1 MRDYYSEREK
11 YGHIDLNPSKE
22 HIAGTFASFE
32 LIYTAGIYGMDD
44 LGGLKILFRYAC
56 DQSPLQ
62 TDDPTS
68 VGYTTATSSNG
79 AAVELSYYLREG
91 ERPWYKLIRVRIAG
105 KGLEEGEKI
114 IIRVGDQ
121 RFGSPGIRLQTFVE
135 PEFEFRIL
143 VDVFSTNVFK
153 PIKSPK
159 IAIISGKPTSWKI
172 ILPTLRRAD
181 QNFSLKIRGE
191 DKWGNPSN
199 KIEGR
204 FFLKSKIKIDEL
216 PSSFTWEMGNYSK
229 IIKNLSIDQTKNY
242 KTVIRIKLLDDN
254 KNILTISNPL
264 VIKKNTPLLHFWGDI
279 HGQSQETIGT
289 NTARSYFEFARDYA
303 FLDVT
308 GHQANDFQITINLWK
323 KINQLSDEFN
333 DPGKFITLIGY
344 EYSANTSL
352 GGDRNIYFLEPYRQI
367 HRSSHALIQDK
378 SDLNTDCLS
387 ASDLF
392 SVLIKDNPDYETSVA
407 VIAHAGGRYAD
418 ILKFHDGRLEH
429 SIEIHSAWG
438 TFEWLLW
445 DAFEKNY
452 RIGIVANGDDHKG
465 RPGSAYPGAS
475 KFGALGGLTCFLS
488 EDLSRESI
496 FKALKRRHHYATT
509 GERIFLNLIGFL
521 NSDGVIFERDPALY
535 SNKTMNFEKSREVS
549 MGDIVKILETNTEK
563 DYKIT
568 LKINIEGRSP
578 IERIE
583 IFNGNKLIET
593 IRSFLGEENI
603 DRKTNEKFER
613 IRILWEGAEF
623 RARRRNV
630 EWVGSAEFVE
640 NPIKE
645 IKPFNFWNVDATLH
659 RDGSNK
665 VSWKTMTSGNFQGFD
680 VILTDREKGIL
691 RFRSSQISFDMLIS
705 EISIHEKIFQIGGLE
720 KKVRIFRLPNI
731 NKEDSYY
738 LERHFEI
745 DPMNREDDRFWIKIT
760 FENGHQAWSSPIYII
775 KE

>member
-1 MRDYYSEREK
+1 MIDYYSKVEK
-11 YGHIDLNPSKE
+11 YGCIDLNPSKE

-62 TDDPTS
+62 MKKPKA
-68 VGYTTATSSNG
+68 VGYTTAIASNG

-91 ERPWYKLIRVRIAG
+91 ERPWYKVLKIRIAG
-105 KGLEEGEKI
+105 KGLKEGEKI

-135 PEFEFRIL
+135 PEFEFRTL
-143 VDVFSTNVFK
+143 VDVFSTNFFK

-159 IAIISGKPTSWKI
+159 IALISGKPTRWKL
-172 ILPTLRRAD
+172 ILPTLRRAK
-181 QNFSLKIRGE
+181 QTFTLKIRAE

-199 KIEGR
+199 QINGR
-204 FFLKSKIKIDEL
+204 FILKSNTKIDGL
-216 PSSFTWEMGNYSK
+216 PSIFNWKMGNYSK
-229 IIKNLSIDQTKNY
+229 IIENLSVEQIKNNES
-242 KTVIRIKLLDDN
+242 VIRIKLLDDT
-254 KNILTISNPL
+254 KNNLTISNPL
-264 VIKKNTPLLHFWGDI
+264 VIKKNTSLLHFWGDI

-303 FLDVT
+303 FLDVI

-323 KINQLSDEFN
+323 KINRLSDEFN
-333 DPGKFITLIGY
+333 HPGKFITLIGY

-352 GGDRNIYFLEPYRQI
+352 GGDRNVYFLEPHRQI

-378 SDLNTDCLS
+378 SDLDTDCLS
-387 ASDLF
+387 VSDLF
-392 SVLIKDNPDYETSVA
+392 SELIKDNPDYERSVL

-418 ILKFHDGRLEH
+418 ILNFHDGRLET

-452 RIGIVANGDDHKG
+452 RVGIVANGDDHKG
-465 RPGSAYPGAS
+465 RPGSAYPGIS

-488 EDLSRESI
+488 EDLSREAI

-509 GERIFLNLIGFL
+509 GERIFLDLIGIL
-521 NSDGVIFERDPALY
+521 NSDGVVFERDPALY
-535 SNKTMNFEKSREVS
+535 PNKTVNFEKSRETR
-549 MGDIVKILETNTEK
+549 MGDIVKIFKTNSKT

-593 IRSFLGEENI
+593 IKPFLGKENNNKINNEE
-603 DRKTNEKFER
+603 FER

-630 EWVGSAEFVE
+630 EWVGAAEFVE
-640 NPIKE
+640 NTIKE
-645 IKPFNFWNVDATLH
+645 IKSFNFWNASAPL
-659 RDGSNK
+659 RREGPNK

-680 VILTDREKGIL
+680 VILTDREKGVL
-691 RFRSSQISFDMLIS
+691 RFRSSQISFDLLIS
-705 EISIHEKIFQIGGLE
+705 EISIQEKIFQVGGLG
-720 KKVRIFRLPNI
+720 KRVRIFRLPNI
-731 NKEDSYY
+731 NKEDSCY
-738 LERHFEI
+738 LEKHFEI
-745 DPMNREDDRFWIKIT
+745 DPLNREDDRFWIKIT